1 MPPPARDT
9 SCCLGLCLVTLYRQ
23 SVHGFS
29 AVEHHFADLIAEQMT
44 IRTGRRP
51 SASEYRSW
59 QRSIPALRADLVSAG
74 LSDVEMLFEYQLPL
88 TSKRADVV
96 LAGQH
101 PKTGGPSYL
110 VVELKQW
117 SQAERFEDSDT
128 LVRIEQYG
136 ERPVTHPVLQVRD
149 YCDYMLGFTAVLA
162 DAPSS
167 LAGVAYLHNATDS
180 GVADLFRLE
189 GDRLGSV
196 FTGQRRSEFQDFL
209 RSRFAEG
216 QSGAPYAD
224 ALLSSR
230 IAPSRQLLAVAADEV
245 QRREMFVLL
254 DEQRD
259 AFNYVLHAVE
269 RARRANDKTTVIISG
284 GPGSGKSVIAL
295 SLLGELSRQGRTVM
309 HATGS
314 RSFTQT
320 LRKVA
325 GARAPR
331 VQKMFQYFNS
341 FMGAEVNGLDALI
354 LDEAHRIRETSVNRW
369 TKAEFRSGRP
379 QIDELIAAARVPVF
393 LLDEHQVV
401 RPGEQGTAEDIERN
415 AKARGIRVEKINL
428 DAQFRCGGSEEY
440 LLWVKQLLGLT
451 PGGPIRW
458 IGDPHF
464 DVEVVDSPAE
474 MEASLATRM
483 ADGYSG
489 RIAAGY
495 CWPWSDPGPDG
506 TLVRDVQIGGW
517 SRPWNLKGDRSIGGA
532 PAAALWAT
540 DPAGFDQ
547 VGCVYTAQGFE
558 YDYAGVIMG
567 PDLVWRDNGWVMLRS
582 ANKDPDFRNRSKVDD
597 SQADRLIRNVY
608 KVLLTRGMRGVAI
621 HSVDPQTNDRLA
633 ALADNPSIAAITQAK
648 S

>member
-1 MPPPARDT
+1 M
-9 SCCLGLCLVTLYRQ
+9 TLYRQ
-23 SVHGFS
+23 SVRGFS

-51 SASEYRSW
+51 SPGERRSW
-59 QRSIPALRADLVSAG
+59 ERSIPALCADLVSAG
-74 LSDVEMLFEYQLPL
+74 LFDVEMLLEYQLPL

-96 LAGQH
+96 LVGQH
-101 PKTGGPSYL
+101 PRTGGPSYL

-117 SQAERFEDSDT
+117 SHAERFEDSDT

-136 ERPVTHPVLQVRD
+136 ARPVTHPALQVRD

-162 DAPSS
+162 DAPLS
-167 LAGVAYLHNATDS
+167 LAGVAYLHNATDN
-180 GVADLFRLE
+180 GVADLFRIP

-216 QSGAPYAD
+216 RSGASYAD
-224 ALLSSR
+224 ALLSSQ

-325 GARAPR
+325 GSRAPE

-341 FMGAEVNGLDALI
+341 FMGFEANSLDALI

-369 TKAEFRSGRP
+369 TRAEFRSGRP
-379 QIDELIAAARVPVF
+379 QIDELISAARVPVF
-393 LLDEHQVV
+393 LLDEFQVV
-401 RPGEQGTAEDIERN
+401 RPGEQGTVEDIEKN
-415 AKARGIRVEKINL
+415 AEARGIQVVKISL

-440 LLWVKQLLGLT
+440 LLWVKRLLGLT
-451 PGGPIRW
+451 PGGPMQW

-464 DVEVVDSPAE
+464 DVEVVDSAAE
-474 MEASLATRM
+474 MEASLATRI
-483 ADGYSG
+483 AKGYSG
-489 RIAAGY
+489 RVAAGY

-517 SRPWNLKGDRSIGGA
+517 SRPWNLKGERSVGGA

-540 DPAGFDQ
+540 DPAGFGQ

-558 YDYAGVIMG
+558 YDYAGVIIG
-567 PDLVWRDNGWVMLRS
+567 PDLVWRDNGWVMIRS
-582 ANKDPDFRNRSKVDD
+582 ANKDPDFRNRTTVDD
-597 SQADRLIRNVY
+597 VQADRLIRNVY

-621 HSVDPQTNDRLA
+621 HSVDRQTNDRLWELRA
-633 ALADNPSIAAITQAK
+633 PDIATAVRSPSGV
-648 S
+648 

>member
-1 MPPPARDT
+1 
-9 SCCLGLCLVTLYRQ
+9 
-23 SVHGFS
+23 
-29 AVEHHFADLIAEQMT
+29 
-44 IRTGRRP
+44 
-51 SASEYRSW
+51 
-59 QRSIPALRADLVSAG
+59 
-74 LSDVEMLFEYQLPL
+74 MLFEYQLPL

-96 LAGQH
+96 LVGEH

-117 SQAERFEDSDT
+117 SNAERFEDSDT

-136 ERPVTHPVLQVRD
+136 ERPVTHPVLQVRG
-149 YCDYMLGFTAVLA
+149 YCDYMLDFTSILA

-180 GVADLFRLE
+180 GVADLFRIP

-209 RSRFAEG
+209 RTRFARG
-216 QSGAPYAD
+216 QGGAAYAD

-230 IAPSRQLLAVAADEV
+230 TAPSKQLLAVAADEV

-254 DEQRD
+254 DEQQD
-259 AFNYVLHAVE
+259 AFNLVLHAVE

-295 SLLGELSRQGRTVM
+295 SLLGELSRQGRTVI

-331 VQKMFQYFNS
+331 VKKMFQYFNS
-341 FMGAEVNGLDALI
+341 FMGAEANDLDALI

-393 LLDEHQVV
+393 LLDEFQVV
-401 RPGEQGTAEDIERN
+401 RPGEQGTVEDIEAN
-415 AKARGIRVEKINL
+415 ARARGIRVEKISL

-440 LLWVKQLLGLT
+440 LLWVKRLLGLT
-451 PGGPIRW
+451 PGGPIDW
-458 IGDPHF
+458 IGDPRF

-474 MEASLATRM
+474 MEASLATRID
-483 ADGYSG
+483 DGYSG

-495 CWPWSDPGPDG
+495 CWPWSDPRPDG
-506 TLVRDVQIGGW
+506 TLVRDVKIGGW
-517 SRPWNLKGDRSIGGA
+517 SRPWNLKGDRSVGGA

-558 YDYAGVIMG
+558 YDYAGVIIG
-567 PDLVWRDNGWVMLRS
+567 PDLVWRDNAWVMVRS
-582 ANKDPDFRNRSKVDD
+582 ANKDPDFRNSNKVDNV
-597 SQADRLIRNVY
+597 QADRLIRNVY

-621 HSVDPQTNDRLA
+621 HSVDRQTNDRLRT
-633 ALADNPSIAAITQAK
+633 LSTN
-648 S
+648 

>member
-1 MPPPARDT
+1 MPPPARDS
-9 SCCLGLCLVTLYRQ
+9 SCCLGFCLVTLLRQ
-23 SVHGFS
+23 SVRGFS
-29 AVEHHFADLIAEQMT
+29 AIEHHFADLIAEQMT

-51 SASEYRSW
+51 SDSEYRSW
-59 QRSIPALRADLVSAG
+59 ERSIPALRADLVSAG
-74 LSDVEMLFEYQLPL
+74 LSDVEMLLEYQLPL
-88 TSKRADVV
+88 TSKRADVILV
-96 LAGQH
+96 GQH

-117 SQAERFEDSDT
+117 SHAERFEDSDT

-149 YCDYMLGFTAVLA
+149 YCDYMLDFTAVLA
-162 DAPSS
+162 DEPLS
-167 LAGVAYLHNATDS
+167 LAGVAYLHNATDG
-180 GVADLFRLE
+180 GVTDLLDLT
-189 GDRLGSV
+189 GDRLGSL

-209 RSRFAEG
+209 RSRFAQG

-224 ALLSSR
+224 TLLSSR
-230 IAPSRQLLAVAADEV
+230 IAPSKQLLALAADEV

-259 AFNYVLHAVE
+259 AYNYVLHAVE

-295 SLLGELSRQGRTVM
+295 SLLGELSRQGRTVI

-331 VQKMFQYFNS
+331 VKRMFQYFNS
-341 FMGAEVNGLDALI
+341 FMAAEANDLDALI

-393 LLDEHQVV
+393 LLDEFQVV
-401 RPGEQGTAEDIERN
+401 RPGEQGTVEDIEEN
-415 AKARGIRVEKINL
+415 ALARGIRVEKINL

-440 LLWVKQLLGLT
+440 LVWVKRLLGLT
-451 PGGPIRW
+451 PGGPIQW
-458 IGDPHF
+458 IGDPRF
-464 DVEVVDSPAE
+464 DVEVVDSPYE
-474 MEASLATRM
+474 MEASLKTRI
-483 ADGYSG
+483 AEEYSG

-495 CWPWSDPGPDG
+495 CWPWSDPEPDG
-506 TLVRDVQIGGW
+506 TLVRDVKIGGW
-517 SRPWNLKGDRSIGGA
+517 SRPWNLKGERSVGGA

-540 DPAGFDQ
+540 DPAGFGQ

-558 YDYAGVIMG
+558 YDYAGVIIG
-567 PDLVWRDNGWVMLRS
+567 PDLVWRDDAWVMVRS
-582 ANKDPDFRNRSKVDD
+582 ANKDPDFRNAKKVDD
-597 SQADRLIRNVY
+597 IQADRLIRNVY
-608 KVLLTRGMRGVAI
+608 KVLLTRGMRGVII
-621 HSVDPQTNDRLA
+621 HSVDQQTNDRLR
-633 ALADNPSIAAITQAK
+633 ALTSNPSTDTIT
-648 S
+648 

>member
-1 MPPPARDT
+1 
-9 SCCLGLCLVTLYRQ
+9 VTLYRQ
-23 SVHGFS
+23 SVRGFS

-59 QRSIPALRADLVSAG
+59 ERSIPALRADLMSAG
-74 LSDVEMLFEYQLPL
+74 LSDVEMLFEFQLPL

-101 PKTGGPSYL
+101 PKTGGASYL

-117 SQAERFEDSDT
+117 SHAERFEESDT

-149 YCDYMLGFTAVLA
+149 YCDYMLDFTAVLA

-167 LAGVAYLHNATDS
+167 LAGVVYLHNATDD
-180 GVADLFRLE
+180 GVADLFRLP
-189 GDRLGSV
+189 GDRLGRV
-196 FTGQRRSEFQDFL
+196 CTGQRRSEFQGFL

-216 QSGAPYAD
+216 QSGASYAD

-230 IAPSRQLLAVAADEV
+230 IAPSKQLLAVAADEV

-259 AFNYVLHAVE
+259 AYNYVLHAVG
-269 RARRANDKTTVIISG
+269 RARQANEKTTVIISG

-295 SLLGELSRQGRTVM
+295 SLLGELSRQGRTVI

-314 RSFTQT
+314 RSFTHT

-331 VQKMFQYFNS
+331 VKKMFQYFNS
-341 FMGAEVNGLDALI
+341 FMAAEPNSLEMLI

-369 TKAEFRSGRP
+369 TKAEYRSGRP

-393 LLDEHQVV
+393 LLDEFQVV
-401 RPGEQGTAEDIERN
+401 RPGEQGTVEDIEKN
-415 AKARGIRVEKINL
+415 AHARGTRVEKIKL

-440 LLWVKQLLGLT
+440 LLWVKRLLGLT
-451 PGGPIRW
+451 PGGSIPW

-464 DVEVVDSPAE
+464 DVEVVESPEE
-474 MEASLATRM
+474 MESSLQTRIE
-483 ADGYSG
+483 AGYSG

-495 CWPWSDPGPDG
+495 CWPWSNPTRDG

-517 SRPWNLKGDRSIGGA
+517 SRPWNLKGDRSVGGA

-540 DPAGFDQ
+540 EPAGFDQ

-558 YDYAGVIMG
+558 YDYAGVIIG
-567 PDLVWRDNGWVMLRS
+567 SDLVWRDKGWVMVRS
-582 ANKDPDFRNRSKVDD
+582 ANKDPDFRNRIKVDD

-621 HSVDPQTNDRLA
+621 HSVDRETNDRLR
-633 ALADNPSIAAITQAK
+633 ALVSNTFTDKII
-648 S
+648 

>member
-1 MPPPARDT
+1 
-9 SCCLGLCLVTLYRQ
+9 VTLYRQ
-23 SVHGFS
+23 SVRGFS
-29 AVEHHFADLIAEQMT
+29 AVEHSFVELIAGQMK

-51 SASEYRSW
+51 SPGERRSW
-59 QRSIPALRADLVSAG
+59 ERSIPALCADLVSAG

-96 LAGQH
+96 LVGQH
-101 PKTGGPSYL
+101 PRTGGPSYL

-117 SQAERFEDSDT
+117 SHAERFEDSET

-136 ERPVTHPVLQVRD
+136 DRPVTHPALQVRD

-162 DAPSS
+162 DAPLS

-180 GVADLFRLE
+180 GVADLFRIP

-216 QSGAPYAD
+216 HSGASYAD
-224 ALLSSR
+224 ALLFSR
-230 IAPSRQLLAVAADEV
+230 IAPSRKLLAVAADEV

-325 GARAPR
+325 GSRAPQVR
-331 VQKMFQYFNS
+331 KMFQYFNS
-341 FMGAEVNGLDALI
+341 FMAAEANSLDALI

-393 LLDEHQVV
+393 LLDEFQVV
-401 RPGEQGTAEDIERN
+401 RPGEQGTVEDIEKN
-415 AKARGIRVEKINL
+415 AEARGIKVVKISL

-440 LLWVKQLLGLT
+440 LLWVKRLLGLT
-451 PGGPIRW
+451 PGGAIQW
-458 IGDPHF
+458 IGDPRF

-474 MEASLATRM
+474 MEASLATRIG
-483 ADGYSG
+483 DGYSG

-517 SRPWNLKGDRSIGGA
+517 SRPWNLKGDRSVGGA

-547 VGCVYTAQGFE
+547 IGCVYTAQGFE
-558 YDYAGVIMG
+558 YDYAGVIIG
-567 PDLVWRDNGWVMLRS
+567 PDLVWRDNGWVMIRS
-582 ANKDPDFRNRSKVDD
+582 ANKDPDFRNRKTVDD
-597 SQADRLIRNVY
+597 VQADRLIRNVY

-621 HSVDPQTNDRLA
+621 HSVDRQTNDRLRE
-633 ALADNPSIAAITQAK
+633 LTSSPSTDPIT
-648 S
+648 

>member
-1 MPPPARDT
+1 MPPPARIT
-9 SCCLGLCLVTLYRQ
+9 SCCLGFCAVTLYRQ
-23 SVHGFS
+23 SVCGFS
-29 AVEHHFADLIAEQMT
+29 AVEQHFADLISEQMT

-51 SASEYRSW
+51 SASEHRSW
-59 QRSIPALRADLVSAG
+59 TRSIPALVADLVSAG
-74 LSDVEMLFEYQLPL
+74 LSDVEMLVEYQLPL

-96 LAGQH
+96 LVGQH
-101 PKTGGPSYL
+101 PKTGGASYL

-117 SQAERFEDSDT
+117 SHAERFEDSDT

-136 ERPVTHPVLQVRD
+136 QRPVTHPVLQVRD
-149 YCDYMLGFTAVLA
+149 YCDYMLDFTAVLA

-180 GVADLFRLE
+180 GVADL
-189 GDRLGSV
+189 LGLPGNRQGSL
-196 FTGQRRSEFQDFL
+196 FTGQRRSEFQEFL
-209 RSRFAEG
+209 RSRFAQG
-216 QSGAPYAD
+216 QSGARYAD

-230 IAPSRQLLAVAADEV
+230 IAPSKQLLALAADEV

-259 AFNYVLHAVE
+259 AYNYVLHVVE
-269 RARRANDKTTVIISG
+269 RARRANEKTTVIISG

-295 SLLGELSRQGRTVM
+295 SLLGELSRQGRTVI

-331 VQKMFQYFNS
+331 VKKMFQYFNS
-341 FMGAEVNGLDALI
+341 FMAADANDLDALI
-354 LDEAHRIRETSVNRW
+354 LDEAHRIRETSVDRW
-369 TKAEFRSGRP
+369 TKAELRRGRP
-379 QIDELIAAARVPVF
+379 QIDELIAAARVPIF
-393 LLDEHQVV
+393 LLDEFQVV
-401 RPGEQGTAEDIERN
+401 RPGEQGTVDDIEKN
-415 AKARGIRVEKINL
+415 SLARGIRVEKINL

-440 LLWVKQLLGLT
+440 LLWVKRLLGLT
-451 PGGPIRW
+451 PGGPIQW
-458 IGDPHF
+458 IGDPRF
-464 DVEVVDSPAE
+464 DVEVVDSPYE
-474 MEASLATRM
+474 MEASLKSRIS
-483 ADGYSG
+483 DGYSG

-495 CWPWSDPGPDG
+495 CWPWSDPEPDG
-506 TLVRDVQIGGW
+506 TLVRDVKIGGW
-517 SRPWNLKGDRSIGGA
+517 SRPWNLKGDRSVGGA

-558 YDYAGVIMG
+558 YDHAGVIIG
-567 PDLVWRDNGWVMLRS
+567 PDLVWRDDAWVMVRS
-582 ANKDPDFRNRSKVDD
+582 ANRDPDFRNGKKVDD
-597 SQADRLIRNVY
+597 VQADRLIRNVY

-621 HSVDPQTNDRLA
+621 YSVDATTNARLRE
-633 ALADNPSIAAITQAK
+633 LVGNRADVATT
-648 S
+648 